1 MNCASLDGDIKIN
14 VLKILNIFG
23 CEIRGTLTILE
34 HAERRLWK
42 YLKILLLICFKIP
55 FDDELRRSSS

>member
-14 VLKILNIFG
+14 VLKILDIFG

-34 HAERRLWK
+34 HAERRL
-42 YLKILLLICFKIP
+42 
-55 FDDELRRSSS
+55 